1 MRMAFCSC
9 WPRKRQRDTVWRSRW
24 IGRSVEGQRAA
35 SSKGVVKMT
44 ATTTLSLNGNRPP
57 HVTIVVAQ
65 CVQRSFL
72 SPLPGPDPRL
82 KPCHL
87 HAGYVNA
94 IRLLGGGPQNLPNVL
109 EDFLWHAHGGEEG
122 TVPGS
127 EYVHVIY
134 VDDEHYDDGS
144 ELTEQH

>member
-1 MRMAFCSC
+1 M
-9 WPRKRQRDTVWRSRW
+9 T
-24 IGRSVEGQRAA
+24 
-35 SSKGVVKMT
+35 T
-44 ATTTLSLNGNRPP
+44 ATLQTPT
-57 HVTIVVAQ
+57 VTIVVAQ

-94 IRLLGGGPQNLPNVL
+94 IRLLGGGPQDLPNVL
-109 EDFLWHAHGGEEG
+109 ENFLWHAHGGEDG

-127 EYVHVIY
+127 EHVHV
-134 VDDEHYDDGS
+134 
-144 ELTEQH
+144 